1 MPGGRLDKGEQRPS
15 SKILKERQ
23 VWGVGV
29 GGGGA
34 VINKNQHSA
43 NCFINL
49 LKTASHAEISK
60 DFILAFEFSL
70 NCVISDA
77 PVSQRHACFAFPPSL
92 RALTAPCLHG
102 VKSQGP
108 RAPGVCL
115 APCPR
120 VTNAHIWIQDP
131 LYTKL

>member
-49 LKTASHAEISK
+49 LKTASWHSS
-60 DFILAFEFSL
+60 FLST
-70 NCVISDA
+70 V
-77 PVSQRHACFAFPPSL
+77 
-92 RALTAPCLHG
+92 
-102 VKSQGP
+102 
-108 RAPGVCL
+108 
-115 APCPR
+115 
-120 VTNAHIWIQDP
+120 
-131 LYTKL
+131 